1 MKIKCVLVMS
11 GNSVCVYYKAADCTN
26 QNKETLFEIGNNYDA
41 YSEKRKTQKGPF
53 PVPVLPSI
61 SYGNQKFSGIM
72 IDKSKLND
80 FKNDATVKSLLN
92 IVDEI
97 STTSLTKAAVIP
109 VAKKD
114 AKKDAEKKAK
124 KKPSLADQL
133 AEKLL

>member
-1 MKIKCVLVMS
+1 MFY
-11 GNSVCVYYKAADCTN
+11 VYYKAADCTT

-97 STTSLTKAAVIP
+97 STTPLTKAAVIP

-114 AKKDAEKKAK
+114 AKKDAEKKA
-124 KKPSLADQL
+124 SLADQL